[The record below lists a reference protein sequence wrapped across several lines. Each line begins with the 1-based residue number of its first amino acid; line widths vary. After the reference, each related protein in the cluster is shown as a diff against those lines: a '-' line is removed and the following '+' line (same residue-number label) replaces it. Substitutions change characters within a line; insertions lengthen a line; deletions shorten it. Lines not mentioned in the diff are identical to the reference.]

1 MGKAIGIDLGTT
13 NSCVAFISGGE
24 PEIIINEQGHRT
36 TSSVI
41 SKSKTGTWL
50 VGQIARRQAITAP
63 DKTIVSIKRFMG
75 LRYDEA
81 LTEVQRAGYQ
91 VVKAPGTG
99 LAVVE
104 VDGETFTPQEVSARI
119 LQALKLRAEEV
130 LGEEVTDAVITVPAY
145 FNDAQRQATKDA
157 GRIAGLN
164 VLRIINEPTAA
175 ALAYGANQ
183 RKQLRV
189 AVYDLGGG
197 TFDISILTLGD
208 GVYEVKS
215 TAGDTHLGGDD
226 LDQVVID
233 WLVAG
238 FREEHGI
245 DLARDRVAVAR
256 LKDAAEKAKC
266 ELSSA
271 LETHINLP
279 FIASNDSGPV
289 HLDVM
294 LGRARF
300 ESLVGP
306 LIERTVDP
314 CRQALADA
322 HFESG
327 QVEEVL
333 LVGGSTRIP
342 LVQQTVR
349 RIFNQ
354 EPNRSVNQD
363 EVVAMGAALH
373 AGILQGAVDE
383 ILLLDVTP
391 LSLGIETFG
400 GVMTKLIERNT
411 TIPTRRSQTF
421 STAIDN
427 QNAVSVHVLQ
437 GEREMASDNRSLA
450 RFDLVGIPPAPR
462 GVPQVEVVF
471 DIDANGI
478 VSVSATDLGTG
489 RKQQIQV
496 HASGNLSE
504 VEISRLITEAEV
516 RREED
521 LAKRRAA
528 EIRNRAELMLMNVT
542 TALAEYGG
550 SVSEEERSAIEGAL
564 ADVRQALEDAATE
577 RLTALTD
584 TLAQRSHVIA
594 DQLYSR

>member
-13 NSCVAFISGGE
+13 NSCVAVLSGSE
-24 PEIIINEQGHRT
+24 PEIITNEQGHRT

-81 LTEVQRAGYQ
+81 LAEAERVPYQ
-91 VVKAPGTG
+91 VVKEPASG
-99 LAVVE
+99 LAVVQ
-104 VDGETFTPQEVSARI
+104 VDGETMTPQEVSARI

-175 ALAYGANQ
+175 ALAYGADSRRQ
-183 RKQLRV
+183 GRV

-197 TFDISILTLGD
+197 TFDISILVLGD

-226 LDQVVID
+226 FDQLVID
-233 WLVAG
+233 WLSAG

-245 DLARDRVAVAR
+245 DLRGDRVALAR

-271 LETHINLP
+271 LESHINLP
-279 FIASNDSGPV
+279 FIASRDGQPV

-294 LGRARF
+294 LSRARF
-300 ESLVGP
+300 ETLVAP
-306 LIERTVDP
+306 LVERTVGP

-322 HFESG
+322 RLEPS
-327 QVEEVL
+327 QIDEVL

-342 LVQQTVR
+342 LVQQAVR
-349 RIFNQ
+349 RIFGRD
-354 EPNRSVNQD
+354 PGKSVNPD

-373 AGILQGAVDE
+373 GGILQGHVDE
-383 ILLLDVTP
+383 VLLLDVTP

-400 GVMTKLIERNT
+400 GVMTRLITRNT
-411 TIPTRRSQTF
+411 TVPTRRSQVF
-421 STAIDN
+421 STAVDN

-437 GEREMASDNRSLA
+437 GEREMATDNRSLA

-462 GVPQVEVVF
+462 GVPQIEVVF

-504 VEISRLITEAEV
+504 EEIGELVAEAET

-521 LAKRRAA
+521 LQKKRAA
-528 EIRNRAELMLMNVT
+528 EVRNRAELMLMNVGN
-542 TALAEYGG
+542 ALQEYGQA
-550 SVSEEERSAIEGAL
+550 VAEADRQAIEAAL
-564 ADVRQALEDAATE
+564 ADVRAAIEADQTD
-577 RLTALTD
+577 RLPELTD
-584 TLAQRSHVIA
+584 ALAQRSHVIA
-594 DQLYSR
+594 DHLYSR

>member
-1 MGKAIGIDLGTT
+1 
-13 NSCVAFISGGE
+13 
-24 PEIIINEQGHRT
+24 
-36 TSSVI
+36 
-41 SKSKTGTWL
+41 
-50 VGQIARRQAITAP
+50 
-63 DKTIVSIKRFMG
+63 
-75 LRYDEA
+75 
-81 LTEVQRAGYQ
+81 
-91 VVKAPGTG
+91 
-99 LAVVE
+99 
-104 VDGETFTPQEVSARI
+104 
-119 LQALKLRAEEV
+119 
-130 LGEEVTDAVITVPAY
+130 
-145 FNDAQRQATKDA
+145 
-157 GRIAGLN
+157 
-164 VLRIINEPTAA
+164 
-175 ALAYGANQ
+175 
-183 RKQLRV
+183 
-189 AVYDLGGG
+189 
-197 TFDISILTLGD
+197 
-208 GVYEVKS
+208 
-215 TAGDTHLGGDD
+215 
-226 LDQVVID
+226 
-233 WLVAG
+233 
-238 FREEHGI
+238 
-245 DLARDRVAVAR
+245 
-256 LKDAAEKAKC
+256 
-266 ELSSA
+266 
-271 LETHINLP
+271 
-279 FIASNDSGPV
+279 
-289 HLDVM
+289 M

-300 ESLVGP
+300 ESLVAP

-349 RIFNQ
+349 RIFNR

>member
-1 MGKAIGIDLGTT
+1 
-13 NSCVAFISGGE
+13 
-24 PEIIINEQGHRT
+24 
-36 TSSVI
+36 
-41 SKSKTGTWL
+41 
-50 VGQIARRQAITAP
+50 
-63 DKTIVSIKRFMG
+63 
-75 LRYDEA
+75 
-81 LTEVQRAGYQ
+81 
-91 VVKAPGTG
+91 
-99 LAVVE
+99 
-104 VDGETFTPQEVSARI
+104 
-119 LQALKLRAEEV
+119 
-130 LGEEVTDAVITVPAY
+130 
-145 FNDAQRQATKDA
+145 
-157 GRIAGLN
+157 
-164 VLRIINEPTAA
+164 
-175 ALAYGANQ
+175 
-183 RKQLRV
+183 
-189 AVYDLGGG
+189 
-197 TFDISILTLGD
+197 
-208 GVYEVKS
+208 VYEVKS

-289 HLDVM
+289 HLDVI

-300 ESLVGP
+300 ESLVAP
-306 LIERTVDP
+306 LIDRTVDP

-349 RIFNQ
+349 RIFNR

-411 TIPTRRSQTF
+411 TVPTRRSQTF

-437 GEREMASDNRSLA
+437 GEREMAGDNRSLA

-462 GVPQVEVVF
+462 GVPQVDVVF

-504 VEISRLITEAEV
+504 VEISRLITDAEA

-521 LAKRRAA
+521 LEKKRSA

-550 SVSEEERSAIEGAL
+550 SVSEEERGAIEGAL

>member
-13 NSCVAFISGGE
+13 NSCVAVLSGSE
-24 PEIIINEQGHRT
+24 PEIITNEQGHRT

-50 VGQIARRQAITAP
+50 VGQIARRQAITSP

-75 LRYDEA
+75 LRYEEA
-81 LTEVQRAGYQ
+81 LAEAERMPYR
-91 VVKAPGTG
+91 VVKEPATG
-99 LAVVE
+99 LAVVD
-104 VDGETFTPQEVSARI
+104 VDGEHFTPQEVSARI

-130 LGEEVTDAVITVPAY
+130 LGEEIADAVITVPAY

-175 ALAYGANQ
+175 ALAYGADSRRQ
-183 RKQLRV
+183 GRV

-197 TFDISILTLGD
+197 TFDISILLLGD

-226 LDQVVID
+226 FDQAIIE
-233 WLVAG
+233 WLLAG
-238 FREEHGI
+238 FREENGI
-245 DLARDRVAVAR
+245 DLVGDRVALAR
-256 LKDAAEKAKC
+256 LKDAAEKGKC

-279 FIASNDSGPV
+279 FIASRDGAPV
-289 HLDVM
+289 HLDVV
-294 LGRARF
+294 LSRARF
-300 ESLVGP
+300 ETLIAPLV
-306 LIERTVDP
+306 ERTVDP

-322 HFESG
+322 RLEAG
-327 QVEEVL
+327 QVDEVL

-342 LVQQTVR
+342 LVQQTVK
-349 RIFNQ
+349 RIFGRD
-354 EPNRSVNQD
+354 PSKSVNPD
-363 EVVAMGAALH
+363 EIVAMGAALH
-373 AGILQGAVDE
+373 GGILQGHVDE
-383 ILLLDVTP
+383 VLLLDVTP

-400 GVMTKLIERNT
+400 SVMTKLITRNT
-411 TIPTRRSQTF
+411 TVPTRRSQVF

-437 GEREMASDNRSLA
+437 GEREMATDNRSLA

-462 GVPQVEVVF
+462 GVPQIEVVF

-504 VEISRLITEAEV
+504 DEIQRLVQEADA

-521 LAKRRAA
+521 LQKKRDA
-528 EIRNRAELMLMNVT
+528 EVRNRAELMLMSVGK
-542 TALAEYGG
+542 ALEEYGHA
-550 SVSEEERSAIEGAL
+550 VSATDREGIEAEL
-564 ADVRQALEDAATE
+564 ADVRAALDKGEIAS
-577 RLTALTD
+577 LPALTD
-584 TLAQRSHVIA
+584 LLAQRSHVIA
-594 DQLYSR
+594 DQLYTR